1 MRNIVV
7 YKMII
12 VIGALILT
20 KGLAAQKPAIDLI
33 SSHQQNRHPETIIDT
48 GYAANPLIREAIL
61 IKTPLAENK
70 KMKGES
76 EKKRRRQIGPS
87 LDSLFQKEDTDNI
100 KQEKQPVKISLFNR
114 KYNPI
119 KFLIYITALK

>member
-1 MRNIVV
+1 MKSIVV

-12 VIGALILT
+12 VIGVLILT

-33 SSHQQNRHPETIIDT
+33 SSHQQNRHPEAIIDT
-48 GYAANPLIREAIL
+48 GYNANPLIREAIL
-61 IKTPLAENK
+61 IKTPPAENK

-76 EKKRRRQIGPS
+76 KKKRRRQIGPS
-87 LDSLFQKEDTDNI
+87 LDSLFQKEDSEDI
-100 KQEKQPVKISLFNR
+100 KQDKQPVKISLFNR

>member
-1 MRNIVV
+1 MKSIVV

-12 VIGALILT
+12 VIGVLILT

-33 SSHQQNRHPETIIDT
+33 SSHQQNRHPEAIIDT
-48 GYAANPLIREAIL
+48 GYTANPLIREAIL
-61 IKTPLAENK
+61 IKTPPAENK

-87 LDSLFQKEDTDNI
+87 LDSLFQKEDSEDI
-100 KQEKQPVKISLFNR
+100 KQDKQPVKISLFNR

>member
-87 LDSLFQKEDTDNI
+87 LDSLFQKEDNDNI